1 MTFSPDS
8 SSSEID
14 PSQIQPSEPPAPRDS
29 IEPPQEA
36 NSQSKSRRPGK
47 AGSVSSQGTQ
57 PSGASTPDAAKPR
70 VIKNAPKPA
79 ARTAKVAADS
89 QRTTK
94 PGRKTTQASNG
105 SVQIEKSSRSGTRTT
120 QRTATNQAGSPGVH
134 AGGRGNSHPP
144 AKPGAK
150 LFSILKGEEELLD
163 KSEPEEPN
171 FEKGLDEWSEVV
183 LEEPLRILEDPE
195 IALEL
200 SEDPVRL
207 YLKEIGQ
214 INLLDA
220 DSEFRLAARIEAER
234 LLLSR
239 SSRLTQEG
247 DPAHHNQNL
256 FLGIIQEMI
265 LAWVRWQ
272 EDQRVFDQ
280 PIPGN
285 LNGSTCLPD
294 LNLVLTESQM
304 LRRQWQIELP
314 SVLRAYLENG
324 GEWGRNQIWEEL
336 VRHAFKVFL
345 CMYLL
350 PAETAEALFKEL
362 AKDGQVPS
370 LDWFRSHLPSEQAL
384 GAEIELITR
393 NSEEANN
400 TLIRANLRLVVSIA
414 KRYLG
419 RGISFLDL
427 IQEGNLGLLRAVTK
441 FDPTR
446 GFKFSTYATWWIRQ
460 SISRYIAE
468 QARTIRIPV
477 HLFEAI
483 TRLLRLQRTLVQQL
497 GREPTPEELALE
509 AGFLSDEDVQAINLN
524 RANNGVLDP
533 DVQRRW
539 LLATAKVQRILQSAE
554 EPVSLE
560 RPVGDEES
568 SQLGDFIEDDEALEP
583 MDAAAREM
591 LREQVQNALG
601 VLSERE
607 RQVLELR
614 FGLIDG
620 KDHTLEEVSRYFN
633 VTRERIRQIE
643 AKALRKLRHPTRSRH
658 LREYLN

>member
-1 MTFSPDS
+1 MTRLKK
-8 SSSEID
+8 SEV
-14 PSQIQPSEPPAPRDS
+14 PEQHPV
-29 IEPPQEA
+29 
-36 NSQSKSRRPGK
+36 RREK
-47 AGSVSSQGTQ
+47 
-57 PSGASTPDAAKPR
+57 
-70 VIKNAPKPA
+70 KPA
-79 ARTAKVAADS
+79 ANGVESANRPARGAKN
-89 QRTTK
+89 
-94 PGRKTTQASNG
+94 ASTVRPNG
-105 SVQIEKSSRSGTRTT
+105 SAARPMEDEI
-120 QRTATNQAGSPGVH
+120 
-134 AGGRGNSHPP
+134 
-144 AKPGAK
+144 
-150 LFSILKGEEELLD
+150 LD
-163 KSEPEEPN
+163 KEEP
-171 FEKGLDEWSEVV
+171 DEQALIQPGEDWVEIPIEDP
-183 LEEPLRILEDPE
+183 LEILEDPT

-214 INLLDA
+214 IHLLDA
-220 DSEFRLAARIEAER
+220 DSEFRLAARIEADRRVAELGKR
-234 LLLSR
+234 LPKSDRNRHR
-239 SSRLTQEG
+239 SLYL
-247 DPAHHNQNL
+247 AV
-256 FLGIIQEMI
+256 IQE
-265 LAWVRWQ
+265 LQTAADRLQ
-272 EDQRVFDQ
+272 EDTQRLGQGD
-280 PIPGN
+280 
-285 LNGSTCLPD
+285 SAD
-294 LNLVLTESQM
+294 LGLILTEAQM
-304 LRRQWQIELP
+304 LRRQWQADVP
-314 SVLRAYLENG
+314 SYLRSYLDNG
-324 GEWGRNQIWEEL
+324 MWGKDSLWDGL
-336 VRHAFKVFL
+336 VRQSFTVFI
-345 CMYLL
+345 CFYLL
-350 PAETAEALFKEL
+350 TPDVAEKLLVEL
-362 AKDGQVPS
+362 QQDNQVSPQA
-370 LDWFRSHLPSEQAL
+370 FFEEHLPSERDL
-384 GAEIELITR
+384 EAELEGVKHR
-393 NSEEANN
+393 AEEANT

-483 TRLLRLQRTLVQQL
+483 TRLLRTQRVLVQQL
-497 GREPTPEELALE
+497 GREPTHEELALE
-509 AGFLSDEDVQAINLN
+509 SGMVSEEDTQTILRARAENLP
-524 RANNGVLDP
+524 LDP
-533 DVQRRW
+533 EVQRRW
-539 LLATAKVQRILQSAE
+539 TWATAKVQRILQSAE

-591 LREQVQNALG
+591 LREQVQSALAA
-601 VLSERE
+601 LSERE

-658 LREYLN
+658 LREYLT

>member
-1 MTFSPDS
+1 MARKKQTTNSNPTPNERTKKPVSAARSAAATKSNRLVRGKPQS
-8 SSSEID
+8 S
-14 PSQIQPSEPPAPRDS
+14 QPS
-29 IEPPQEA
+29 
-36 NSQSKSRRPGK
+36 
-47 AGSVSSQGTQ
+47 
-57 PSGASTPDAAKPR
+57 AK
-70 VIKNAPKPA
+70 
-79 ARTAKVAADS
+79 
-89 QRTTK
+89 
-94 PGRKTTQASNG
+94 
-105 SVQIEKSSRSGTRTT
+105 
-120 QRTATNQAGSPGVH
+120 
-134 AGGRGNSHPP
+134 GNS
-144 AKPGAK
+144 KP
-150 LFSILKGEEELLD
+150 LGEDEEFLE
-163 KSEPEEPN
+163 KEEPEVEEPN
-171 FEKGLDEWSEVV
+171 PAAVGEDWTDLA
-183 LEEPLRILEDPE
+183 LEDPLE
-195 IALEL
+195 AISGPAMVAIEL

-234 LLLSR
+234 HI
-239 SSRLTQEG
+239 E
-247 DPAHHNQNL
+247 A
-256 FLGIIQEMI
+256 LGIHISSEDRSNRALFMAVAHELG
-265 LAWVRWQ
+265 LAWNRLL
-272 EDQRVFDQ
+272 EDAQRVQQGDV
-280 PIPGN
+280 
-285 LNGSTCLPD
+285 PD
-294 LNLVLTESQM
+294 LSLVLSEAQM
-304 LRRQWQIELP
+304 LRRQWQADEP
-314 SVLRAYLENG
+314 SYLRTYLDNG
-324 GEWGRNQIWEEL
+324 LWGKDSLWDGL
-336 VRHAFKVFL
+336 VRHAFIVFL
-345 CMYLL
+345 SVYLM
-350 PAETAEALFKEL
+350 PVEL
-362 AKDGQVPS
+362 AAPLMTHLMRVGQLPEAEFFS
-370 LDWFRSHLPSEQAL
+370 SHMPDEETLDR
-384 GAEIELITR
+384 EIEGVHR
-393 NSEEANN
+393 RADEANQ

-483 TRLLRLQRTLVQQL
+483 TRLLRVQRSMVQQL
-497 GREPTPEELALE
+497 GREPTADELALE
-509 AGFLSDEDVQAINLN
+509 AGLLSEDDMRLIRRSKTEGLP
-524 RANNGVLDP
+524 LDP
-533 DVQRRW
+533 EVMRRW
-539 LLATAKVQRILQSAE
+539 NWATAKVQRILQSAE

-591 LREQVQNALG
+591 LREQVQSALG
-601 VLSERE
+601 ALSERE

-658 LREYLN
+658 LREYLT